1 MKVCPAHWNCYW
13 NLDCCGNRGEKFE
26 TLIRKGPHYV
36 PNIKKDCLIE
46 GLALKYLSCIGE
58 NNIACYQTLKKDSKN
73 LG

>member
-1 MKVCPAHWNCYW
+1 M
-13 NLDCCGNRGEKFE
+13 
-26 TLIRKGPHYV
+26 
-36 PNIKKDCLIE
+36 PNIKEDCLIE